1 MTIEQN
7 EVSTGI
13 GLRHV
18 RVALR
23 DTDGAIKVPAGTPH
37 DEAYPGLQ
45 ISGSLG
51 LTIAVPEAQR
61 ITARGDDRAYYTFT
75 LPPTEVPTGA
85 LRVSKVNIDVVAL
98 LTGTKTFGSGTTK
111 KIAFAT
117 DEQGDEPEIVLWGMQ
132 RGIDSQPGST
142 TFGQKVWRTYI
153 LLNALAT
160 VQPSAMEDSAVGEF
174 IYSLVANDA
183 TVDENGHTFTAAD
196 EGFTAAS
203 LIMVVALGKYML
215 DAFEGDGVHRSFNLS
230 QTPRTAA
237 IITVYEDGVKA
248 TVTTDYTV
256 TAGVLTFV
264 AGNIPT
270 NDAKIMVEYEYD

>member
-1 MTIEQN
+1 MTITQN
-7 EVSTGI
+7 EESTGV

-23 DTDGAIKVPAGTPH
+23 DTDGTIKVPSGTPH
-37 DEAYPGLQ
+37 NEAYPGLW
-45 ISGSLG
+45 ISGALG

-61 ITARGDDRAYYTFT
+61 ITARGDDRAYYTFI
-75 LPPTEVPTGA
+75 LPPTEVPTGQ
-85 LRVSKVNIDVVAL
+85 LRVSKTNIDVVAL
-98 LTGTKTFGSGTTK
+98 LTGTKNFGSGTME

-132 RGIDSQPGST
+132 RGIDSEPGST

-160 VQPSAMEDSAVGEF
+160 VQPSPMEDSTVGEF
-174 IYSLVANDA
+174 VYSLVANDA

-203 LIMVVALGKYML
+203 FIMVVSLGKYML
-215 DAFEGDGVHRSFNLS
+215 DAFEGDGVHRSFILS
-230 QTPRTAA
+230 QTPRSGA
-237 IITVYEDGVKA
+237 IIIVTEDGVEA

-256 TAGVLTFV
+256 TAGVLTFL

-270 NDAKIMVEYEYD
+270 DEAKIMVEYEYD

>member
-1 MTIEQN
+1 MTITQN

-13 GLRHV
+13 GLRNA

-23 DTDGAIKVPAGTPH
+23 DTDGVIKVPSGTPFN
-37 DEAYPGLQ
+37 EAYPGLL
-45 ISGSLG
+45 ISGVLG
-51 LTIAVPEAQR
+51 LSIALPEAQR

-75 LPPTEVPTGA
+75 LPPTEVPTGQ
-85 LRVSKVNIDVVAL
+85 LRSSKTNIDVVAL
-98 LTGTKTFGSGTTK
+98 LTGTKTFGSDTTK

-153 LLNALAT
+153 LLNAMAT
-160 VQPSAMEDSAVGEF
+160 VQPSSMEDSTVGEF
-174 IYSLVANDA
+174 VYSLVANDA
-183 TVDENGHTFTAAD
+183 TVDENGHTFTSVD

-203 LIMVVALGKYML
+203 IILVISLGKYML
-215 DAFEGDGVHRSFNLS
+215 DAFEGNGTHRTFNLS

-237 IITVYEDGVKA
+237 IITVYVDGVLQV
-248 TVTTDYTV
+248 VTTAYTV
-256 TAGVLTFV
+256 TAGVLTFEV
-264 AGNIPT
+264 ASLPA

>member
-1 MTIEQN
+1 MTVTQN

-18 RVALR
+18 RVAER
-23 DTDGAIKVPAGTPH
+23 DTDGTIKIPSGTPH
-37 DEAYPGLQ
+37 NEAYPGLR
-45 ISGSLG
+45 ISGALG
-51 LTIAVPEAQR
+51 LNIAVPEAQR
-61 ITARGDDRAYYTFT
+61 ITARGDDRAYYTFV
-75 LPPTEVPTGA
+75 LPPTEVPSGS
-85 LRVSKVNIDVVAL
+85 LRVSKINIDVIAL

-117 DEQGDEPEIVLWGMQ
+117 DKQGDEPEIVLWGMQ

-153 LLNALAT
+153 FLNALAT
-160 VQPSAMEDSAVGEF
+160 VQPSPMEDSSVGEF
-174 IYSLVANDA
+174 VYSLVANDS
-183 TVDENGHTFTAAD
+183 TVDENGHTLTVGD

-203 LIMVVALGKYML
+203 FIMVVSLGKYML
-215 DAFEGDGVHRSFNLS
+215 DAFEGDGVHRSFILS
-230 QTPRTAA
+230 QTPSTAA

-264 AGNIPT
+264 GGNIPT
-270 NDAKIMVEYEYD
+270 DGAKILVEYEYD

>member
-1 MTIEQN
+1 MAITQN

-23 DTDGAIKVPAGTPH
+23 DTDGAIAVPSGTPH

-45 ISGSLG
+45 ISGALG
-51 LTIAVPEAQR
+51 LNIVVPEAQR
-61 ITARGDDRAYYTFT
+61 ITARGDDRAYYTFI

-85 LRVSKVNIDVVAL
+85 LRVSKANIDVVAL

-142 TFGQKVWRTYI
+142 TFGQCC
-153 LLNALAT
+153 
-160 VQPSAMEDSAVGEF
+160 F
-174 IYSLVANDA
+174 SLW
-183 TVDENGHTFTAAD
+183 GHP
-196 EGFTAAS
+196 
-203 LIMVVALGKYML
+203 
-215 DAFEGDGVHRSFNLS
+215 H
-230 QTPRTAA
+230 
-237 IITVYEDGVKA
+237 
-248 TVTTDYTV
+248 
-256 TAGVLTFV
+256 
-264 AGNIPT
+264 
-270 NDAKIMVEYEYD
+270 

>member
-1 MTIEQN
+1 MAITQN

-23 DTDGAIKVPAGTPH
+23 DTDGAIAIPSGTPH
-37 DEAYPGLQ
+37 DEAYAGLQ
-45 ISGSLG
+45 ISGALG
-51 LTIAVPEAQR
+51 LALAVPEPQR
-61 ITARGDDRAYYTFT
+61 ITARGDDRAYYTFV
-75 LPPTEVPTGA
+75 LPPTEVPTGT
-85 LRVSKVNIDVVAL
+85 LRVSKTNIDVVAL

-117 DEQGDEPEIVLWGMQ
+117 DEQGDEPEVVLWGMQ

-160 VQPSAMEDSAVGEF
+160 VQPAPMEDSSVGEF
-174 IYSLVANDA
+174 AYSLVANDA
-183 TVDENGHTFTAAD
+183 TVDENGHTFTTTD

-203 LIMVVALGKYML
+203 FIMVVTLGKYML
-215 DAFEGDGVHRSFNLS
+215 DAFEGDGSHRSFILS

-248 TVTTDYTV
+248 TATTDYTV
-256 TAGVLTFV
+256 AAGVLTFN
-264 AGNIPT
+264 AGNAPAS
-270 NDAKIMVEYEYD
+270 DAKIMVEYEYD